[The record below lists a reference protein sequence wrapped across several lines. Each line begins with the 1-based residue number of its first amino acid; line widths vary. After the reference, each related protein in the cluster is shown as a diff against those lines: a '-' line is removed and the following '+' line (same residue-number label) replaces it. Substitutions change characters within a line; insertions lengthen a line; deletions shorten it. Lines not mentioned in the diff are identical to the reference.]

1 MRILI
6 SYFLTKNKESS
17 YIFFAITFNYV
28 ENKKKYF
35 ERQIGNDV
43 LDFFKKNYKDVE

>member
-17 YIFFAITFNYV
+17 YIFFSITFNYV
-28 ENKKKYF
+28 ENKKQI

>member
-17 YIFFAITFNYV
+17 YIFFSITFNYV
-28 ENKKKYF
+28 ENKKKIW
-35 ERQIGNDV
+35 EANWQPCIGIF
-43 LDFFKKNYKDVE
+43 LKNYKDVE